1 MNLAI
6 IPAHALENNTLG
18 IHVHQ
23 EGNIQITTITGEE
36 NIRRYQEAMG
46 EEYEPNLVAIQQRIQ
61 ISSTINSTTSSGG
74 LSPTFIIPEHEIRNK
89 VVSSY
94 TDFSNVIGHFRRPA
108 GLVSINETVSL
119 STTYTAD
126 AGISVEFLELKLG
139 FSLSET
145 REFQILWKE
154 KYDHPVIIRAYPVY
168 EKITGEVWDADVLF
182 DDKIGEFTVLRPLGD
197 AVYVY
202 LS

>member
-1 MNLAI
+1 MKKLLSVVFILVFLMNLAI

-94 TDFSNVIGHFRRPA
+94 TDFQM
-108 GLVSINETVSL
+108 SL
-119 STTYTAD
+119 D
-126 AGISVEFLELKLG
+126 ISEDQL
-139 FSLSET
+139 
-145 REFQILWKE
+145 
-154 KYDHPVIIRAYPVY
+154 D
-168 EKITGEVWDADVLF
+168 
-182 DDKIGEFTVLRPLGD
+182 
-197 AVYVY
+197 
-202 LS
+202 